1 MTLIKVNNIEA
12 SEELTLFDRLSG
24 VFVHRTYHEGL
35 ICVSVI
41 KMRRDLCERN
51 EKTRRKIRKIER
63 TLTPKETLLRSS
75 VR

>member
-12 SEELTLFDRLSG
+12 SEKLTLFDRLG
-24 VFVHRTYHEGL
+24 GAFVHRTYHEEL
-35 ICVSVI
+35 IYVSVI

-51 EKTRRKIRKIER
+51 EKTRRKIRKIDR
-63 TLTPKETLLRSS
+63 TLSPKETLLRSS